1 MQLKKI
7 ILDNVRSYLHQ
18 EISFP
23 AGSFM
28 LSGEAGSGKSS
39 ILISIEFALFG
50 LGKGD
55 DGVKAD
61 ALMRRGADECS
72 VSLVFGLDGK
82 EIEIKRTLRRK
93 SDRIQQA
100 VGQISIDG
108 KLENLSAQELKTRVL
123 QLFNYPLD
131 FVRKGKGLPFHY
143 TVYTPQ
149 EQMKSILLEGSE
161 LRLDTLRRVFG
172 VDKYKTIKENS
183 EVLIAFFR
191 DKIKEKEGAILD
203 LPEKI
208 ELLKTQE
215 QELKQQDGEL
225 KKLEPL
231 LLSAKNELEERRKI
245 LQEIERKIE
254 EARKLRELL
263 LTKRAEIRNNGERI
277 LREERELGAL
287 DKEIAELEKQ
297 LNGDSATSEKF
308 IREEAEALAK
318 RKKEISESLKK
329 IELEIR
335 NFLQVMSKAEAKK
348 DAASSLKEKIARV
361 TLCPECGQQ
370 VTSEHKSEIEARAT
384 REIKEVE
391 EKLSEITTI
400 KDQKEFEKTSFEK
413 ELEVTGNKERAMQEL
428 RMKSDALKEKQ
439 ARKKR
444 LLQEK
449 EDLAL
454 RIKELEKEAFK
465 FETALEDLKD
475 FELEYQRK
483 KLEFESAREREK
495 EHEIKK
501 AGFSRMCENLS
512 SQILQ
517 LGKEI
522 ERKKKQEADAL
533 YLKELREWISKNF
546 VEILLKIEQ
555 SVLGTLHSQFES
567 LLRKW
572 FSMLIEEQEMGVR
585 LDPDFS
591 PIVEQAG
598 FDTEYSHLSGGERT
612 AVALSYRLAL
622 NQVINSLISQIKTRD
637 LLILDEPTEGFSY
650 TQLDKM
656 RDVLRELNLKQLIL
670 ISHNPKI
677 ESFVDNVLRVQKEG
691 HVSRVV

>member
-1 MQLKKI
+1 
-7 ILDNVRSYLHQ
+7 
-18 EISFP
+18 
-23 AGSFM
+23 M
-28 LSGEAGSGKSS
+28 LSGDAGSGKSS

-50 LGKGD
+50 LGKGN

-72 VSLVFGLDGK
+72 VSLVFELDGK
-82 EIEIKRTLRRK
+82 EIEIKRTLKRK
-93 SDRIQQA
+93 GERIAQS
-100 VGQISIDG
+100 VGQMRIDNRV
-108 KLENLSAQELKTRVL
+108 ENFSADELKTRVL

-215 QELKQQDGEL
+215 GELKVQEGEL

-231 LLSAKNELEERRKI
+231 LSAAKRELEERRKF

-254 EARKLRELL
+254 EARNLRELL
-263 LTKRAEIRNNGERI
+263 ISKRAEIRNNGERI
-277 LREERELGAL
+277 LREEREITAL
-287 DKEIAELEKQ
+287 DKEISELEKQ
-297 LNGDSATSEKF
+297 LNGDSAASEKF
-308 IREEAEALAK
+308 IREEVEALAK
-318 RKKEISESLKK
+318 RKGEISESLKQ
-329 IELEIR
+329 IEIEIR
-335 NFLQVMSKAEAKK
+335 NFLRVMSKAEAKK
-348 DAASSLKEKIARV
+348 DAATLLKEKIAQV
-361 TLCPECGQQ
+361 TVCPECGQK
-370 VTSEHKSEIEARAT
+370 VTAEHKLEIGARAT
-384 REIKEVE
+384 REIQEVE
-391 EKLSEITTI
+391 EKISEIMTI

-413 ELEVTGNKERAMQEL
+413 EFEVTGNKERAMQEL
-428 RMKSDALKEKQ
+428 RMKSDSLREKHS
-439 ARKKR
+439 RKKR
-444 LLQEK
+444 LIQEK
-449 EDLAL
+449 EDLGL

-483 KLEFESAREREK
+483 KLEFEAAREREK
-495 EHEIKK
+495 EFEIKK
-501 AGFSRMCENLS
+501 AGFSRVCENLS

-517 LGKEI
+517 IGKEI
-522 ERKKKQEADAL
+522 ARKKKHEADAR
-533 YLKELREWISKNF
+533 YLKEMRDWISKNF

-572 FSMLIEEQEMGVR
+572 FTMLVEEQEMSVR

-612 AVALSYRLAL
+612 AVALAYRLAL

-650 TQLDKM
+650 SQLDKM

-677 ESFVDNVLRVQKEG
+677 ESFVDNIIRVQKEG
-691 HVSRVV
+691 HVSGATILGI

>member
-18 EISFP
+18 EVSFP
-23 AGSFM
+23 AGSLM

-50 LGKGD
+50 LGKGN

-72 VSLVFGLDGK
+72 VSLVFALEGK
-82 EIEIKRTLRRK
+82 EIEIRRTLKRK
-93 SDRIQQA
+93 GEKISQS
-100 VGQISIDG
+100 VGQLRIDDRT
-108 KLENLSAQELKTRVL
+108 ENFSADELKTRVL

-149 EQMKSILLEGSE
+149 EQMKSILLEGSD

-183 EVLIAFFR
+183 EVLVAFFR

-208 ELLKTQE
+208 ELLKLQE
-215 QELKQQDGEL
+215 QELKLQEGEL
-225 KKLEPL
+225 RKLEPL
-231 LLSAKNELEERRKI
+231 LSAAKGELDERRKI

-263 LTKRAEIRNNGERI
+263 ISKRAEIRSNGERI
-277 LREERELGAL
+277 LREEREISAL
-287 DKEIAELEKQ
+287 DKEIIELEKQ

-308 IREEAEALAK
+308 IRDEAEALAK
-318 RKKEISESLKK
+318 KKREISESLKK
-329 IELEIR
+329 AEIEIR
-335 NFLQVMSKAEAKK
+335 NLLQVMSKAEAKK
-348 DAASSLKEKIARV
+348 DAASSLKEKISRV
-361 TLCPECGQQ
+361 TLCPECGQK
-370 VTSEHKSEIEARAT
+370 VTSEHKFEIETRAM
-384 REIKEVE
+384 REIQEVD
-391 EKLSEITTI
+391 EKMSEVRTL
-400 KDQKEFEKTSFEK
+400 KDQKEFEKTSLEK
-413 ELEVTGNKERAMQEL
+413 ELEITGNKERAMQEL
-428 RMKSDALKEKQ
+428 EMKSDALSEKH

-444 LLQEK
+444 IVQEK
-449 EDLAL
+449 EDIGL
-454 RIKELEKEAFK
+454 RIKELEKEAFAL
-465 FETALEDLKD
+465 ETSLEDLKD
-475 FELEYQRK
+475 FELEYQKK
-483 KLEFESAREREK
+483 KLEFEAAREREK
-495 EHEIKK
+495 ELEIKK

-517 LGKEI
+517 LAKEI
-522 ERKKKQEADAL
+522 ARKKKHEADAI
-533 YLKELREWISKNF
+533 YLKEMRDWISKNF
-546 VEILLKIEQ
+546 SEILLKIEQ
-555 SVLGTLHSQFES
+555 SVLATLHSQFES

-572 FSMLIEEQEMGVR
+572 FAMLVEEQEMNVR

-612 AVALSYRLAL
+612 AVALAYRLAL

-677 ESFVDNVLRVQKEG
+677 ESFVDNVLRAQKEG